1 MIDKSRRWCLCIDPQ
16 DQANRFIKNM
26 GKDNEDGFTS
36 IKPSDPKLVKELEMS
51 ITYSKWVLLENVG
64 IEIDPVLEPLL
75 LK

>member
-1 MIDKSRRWCLCIDPQ
+1 
-16 DQANRFIKNM
+16 M
-26 GKDNEDGFTS
+26 GKDNEEGFTQ

-51 ITYSKWVLLENVG
+51 ITYSKWVLLENLG